1 MRLKYTNIRTAL
13 AAAGLCLG
21 VASAQAG
28 YFLNENF
35 NDGAATYTGSG
46 PVSSGATGSLPSTNI
61 RPTTDGIYTNINNG
75 FSIPAP
81 APAGVPGFSG
91 SFLVLGDYVGV
102 INGGT
107 SPAGPAGTSAG
118 STAMATFSL
127 GAFGA
132 GAHSLDIDF
141 DYAFD
146 TSLAPTVTNPALRS
160 LDDFFVR
167 LMVGTTQLGSDL
179 LFFDD
184 VARNEASRRGHF
196 SDVANFNLSTPGT
209 VSLAFGLKEFNTAG
223 DSAVG
228 IDNISVVPEPASI
241 ALLGIGLL
249 GLVGARRQRT
259 PSA

>member
-61 RPTTDGIYTNINNG
+61 RPTTDAIYTNINNG
-75 FSIPAP
+75 FSIPSP

-91 SFLVLGDYVGV
+91 SYLVLGDYVGV
-102 INGGT
+102 ISGGT
-107 SPAGPAGTSAG
+107 TPTGPAGTSAG

-141 DYAFD
+141 DYVFD
-146 TSLAPTVTNPALRS
+146 TSLAPTVATPRS

-179 LFFDD
+179 LFWGD
-184 VARNEASRRGHF
+184 VARNEANHRGHF

-228 IDNISVVPEPASI
+228 IDNISVVPEPTSI

-249 GLVGARRQRT
+249 GLVGARKQRT
-259 PSA
+259 PSV